1 MISCIGVGRTAEE
14 VRDLIMNREKSLRL
28 PG

>member
-1 MISCIGVGRTAEE
+1 MISGIGSCRTAEE

>member
-1 MISCIGVGRTAEE
+1 MISCIGVARTAEE
-14 VRDLIMNREKSLRL
+14 VRDLIMNREKALRL

>member
-1 MISCIGVGRTAEE
+1 MIIEVGASRTAEE
-14 VRDLIMNREKSLRL
+14 VRDLIVNREETLRL